1 MTDRM
6 DWTAVQM
13 YLEGLVPSRHDE
25 LVRMEERARELRFPI
40 IGPACGFFCYQV
52 ARMMGARRVFEL
64 GSGFGYSTAW
74 FARAVRENGGGEVFH
89 VVWDDQLS
97 ADAREH
103 LATMGLEGLVRFRVG
118 EAIETLRET
127 DGPFDLIFNDI
138 DKEGYPAALPVIES
152 KLRPGGVLIVDNL
165 LWHGRV
171 LDDVDQSESTRAVRE
186 LTRRV
191 FESPRW
197 APSIV
202 PLRDGML
209 IATKT
214 G

>member
-1 MTDRM
+1 M
-6 DWTAVQM
+6 
-13 YLEGLVPSRHDE
+13 EG
-25 LVRMEERARELRFPI
+25 RARELGFPI

-103 LATMGLEGLVRFRVG
+103 LVTMSLEDVVAFRVG
-118 EAIETLRET
+118 EAIQTLRET

-138 DKEGYPAALPVIES
+138 DKEAYPTALPVIES
-152 KLRPGGVLIVDNL
+152 KLRPGGVMIVDNL

-171 LDDVDQSESTRAVRE
+171 LDDVDQTESTRGVRE

-202 PLRDGML
+202 PIRDGML
-209 IATKT
+209 IATMI